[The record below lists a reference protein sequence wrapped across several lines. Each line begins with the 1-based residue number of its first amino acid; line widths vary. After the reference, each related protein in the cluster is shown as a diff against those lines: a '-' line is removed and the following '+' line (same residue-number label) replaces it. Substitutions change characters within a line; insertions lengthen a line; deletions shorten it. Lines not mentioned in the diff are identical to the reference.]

1 VASVYAA
8 SSLVVNPSQLGPFY
22 LSPGGNGSV
31 QTVEAFNAGTG
42 DFNVTASTSA
52 SWLVATTGAL
62 RACTIKQSGNCVP
75 VSIALNTS
83 GLTPGSY
90 TEYLT
95 VTVPGAVDSP
105 LQIPVTVVIASV
117 PTAATLYSTPFGKT
131 SFNIYPSNQ
140 INIAMAT
147 TTAGSWLSFQAPLTS
162 PSFTFGTPYTINA
175 TPQPGMAA
183 GTYSGTVTVT
193 GSSNANDN
201 QAIAVTL
208 VVTDNPIIQVNN
220 SALLM
225 NGAQGGPKVSVPVTL
240 VNIGEGNL
248 SVSNASVTSSTAGFL
263 GATADNTNSVVI
275 TADPGQLTPGLYTG
289 TVSVTSNA
297 ANSTQV
303 AIPVEFTVTA
313 SGQPTISQGGIVNI
327 ATFLAD
333 SIPQGGIAAIFGDQ
347 FSATGSFYTNT
358 TAPPLARQLGNVQVL
373 VNGAA
378 APLYYV
384 SRQQINFQ
392 MPYDIQAGQST
403 TVQVVSNNVSGNIRS
418 VQITSAAPR
427 ILVWP
432 SNVAQGSYGI
442 IVNSD
447 GSVSLPTTAGVQAFQ
462 SRPSKPLETIT
473 IYCIGLGQTNPG
485 AISGAPATAV
495 PLEQVSG
502 ISVSVGSLP
511 AVSTITP
518 VFAGLT
524 PTAVGLYQVNV
535 TLPNNVPIGGS
546 VPISLNAN
554 NVTASNIANIAI
566 SAQ

>member
-1 VASVYAA
+1 
-8 SSLVVNPSQLGPFY
+8 
-22 LSPGGNGSV
+22 
-31 QTVEAFNAGTG
+31 
-42 DFNVTASTSA
+42 
-52 SWLVATTGAL
+52 
-62 RACTIKQSGNCVP
+62 
-75 VSIALNTS
+75 
-83 GLTPGSY
+83 
-90 TEYLT
+90 
-95 VTVPGAVDSP
+95 
-105 LQIPVTVVIASV
+105 VTVVVASV
-117 PTAATLYSTPFGKT
+117 PTAVTLYSTPFGKT
-131 SFNIYPSNQ
+131 SFNIFPTNQ
-140 INIAMAT
+140 VNIATAT
-147 TTAGSWLSFQAPLTS
+147 TTGGSWLSFQAP
-162 PSFTFGTPYTINA
+162 PSTPGFTFGTPYTINA
-175 TPQPGMAA
+175 TPQPGMAS
-183 GTYSGTVTVT
+183 GTYTGTVILT

-201 QAIAVTL
+201 QTIAVTL

-220 SALLM
+220 SALLIS
-225 NGAQGGPKVSVPVTL
+225 GAQGGPKVSVPITL

-248 SVSNASVTSSTAGFL
+248 SIGNANVTSSTADFL
-263 GATADNTNSVVI
+263 SATAANTNSIVV

-297 ANSTQV
+297 ANSAQV

-333 SIPQGGIAAIFGDQ
+333 SIPQGGIAAFGDQ

-392 MPYDIQAGQST
+392 MPYDLQAGQST

-432 SNVAQGSYGI
+432 SNVAQGWYGI

-447 GSVSLPTTAGVQAFQ
+447 GSVSLPTTAGVQAFR

-485 AISGAPATAV
+485 AVSGAPATAV

-511 AVSTITP
+511 AVAAITP
-518 VFAGLT
+518 AFAGLT

-554 NVTASNIANIAI
+554 NVMATSPT
-566 SAQ
+566 